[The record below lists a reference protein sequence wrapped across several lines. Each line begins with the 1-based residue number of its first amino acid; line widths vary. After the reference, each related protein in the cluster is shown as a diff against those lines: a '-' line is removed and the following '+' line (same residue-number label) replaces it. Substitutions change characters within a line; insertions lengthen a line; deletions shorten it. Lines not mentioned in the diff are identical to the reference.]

1 MIKRVE
7 IILTESEICNIIR
20 IALGIS
26 EKELE
31 SCELYTENPSGNIK
45 ARIIYNESK

>member
-7 IILTESEICNIIR
+7 ITLTESEVCNVIR
-20 IALGIS
+20 ISLGIS

-45 ARIIYNESK
+45 ARIVYNETK